1 MPNTNNSLE
10 LLVKLGIDKSNK
22 TDLQTQVDALGK
34 SLAGL
39 KVDIKIDPSAIKALE
54 KLSTMDFSKLAASA
68 KKATDD
74 VSKSTRKTAE
84 EAEKIMKETFGSKIP
99 KAIEKGFSG
108 SANDIKK
115 QFKSMGFENIK
126 VGFDVKNGKQ
136 QMDKLV
142 ASVEKDGITKTVH
155 FKQAT
160 VANNGRDSA
169 LWMPDKVIDSDKS
182 LVLAAKNVDQL
193 IAKMNKLQ
201 TEGKLSNTQFEH
213 LTNSIKNIDKQ
224 GGIKGLNAQL
234 DQFVVNNK
242 KAVEAVKAQ
251 ERAQKEQVAEL
262 KRQEDAQKRIIE
274 NEIRRKNLVLDI
286 ERAMKSQSRS
296 IDQTAARNLLEQ
308 TKQLDVTSKN
318 FSTSLK
324 QNQSGLKELNTN
336 AAEATRSNMGLISS
350 FRTAMEKFPIDFQ
363 VGLKLFELLETP

>member
-22 TDLQTQVDALGK
+22 TDLQTQVDQLGK

-142 ASVEKDGITKTVH
+142 ASVEKGGITKTVH

-201 TEGKLSNTQFEH
+201 TEGKLTNTQFEH
-213 LTNSIKNIDKQ
+213 LTSSIKNIDKQ
-224 GGIKGLNAQL
+224 GGMKGLNAQL

-242 KAVEAVKAQ
+242 KATEAVRAT

-274 NEIRRKNLVLDI
+274 NEIKRKNLVLDI
-286 ERAMKSQSRS
+286 ERAMKSQSRTL
-296 IDQTAARNLLEQ
+296 DQSGANKLLAE
-308 TKQLDVTSKN
+308 TRALDTSSKN
-318 FSTSLK
+318 FGTSLK
-324 QNQSGLKELNTN
+324 QNQSALRELRTN
-336 AAEATRSNMGLISS
+336 ATEATRQNIGLVEA
-350 FRTAMEKFPIDFQ
+350 FRTAFTKFPIYFQ